1 MTNEKITCTG
11 CGSKITQLEVFPGN
25 ICVGC
30 YEKEFDR
37 QPVMTDQQ
45 LADMFR
51 KLI

>member
-11 CGSKITQLEVFPGN
+11 CGSQITQLEVFPGN

-30 YEKEFDR
+30 YAKEFDR
-37 QPVMTDQQ
+37 LKIMRDVE